1 MEDLIKKNIIQ
12 LIEKNEKLPLD
23 IDIDSF
29 DYIESGYVD
38 SMGLVKFIVNI
49 ETFYNIELTDSD
61 IESSQFKTIGGLVS
75 IINKALKND

>member
-1 MEDLIKKNIIQ
+1 MEESIKKFIIQ
-12 LIEKNEKLPLD
+12 LIEKNEKLPSN

-49 ETFYNIELTDSD
+49 ETFYGIELTDSD

-75 IINKALKND
+75 IIDKKNDK